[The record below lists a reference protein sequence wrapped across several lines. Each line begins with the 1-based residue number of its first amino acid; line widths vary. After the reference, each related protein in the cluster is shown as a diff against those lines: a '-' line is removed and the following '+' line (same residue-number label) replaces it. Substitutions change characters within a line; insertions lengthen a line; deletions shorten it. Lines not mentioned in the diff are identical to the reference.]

1 MTPIKM
7 LSSLVGCL
15 KNIQICLTIIT
26 NTNNSPITHVCKLQI
41 LTSHPMT
48 GANQPENICSVFI
61 YELIT

>member
-7 LSSLVGCL
+7 LSGLVGCL
-15 KNIQICLTIIT
+15 KNIQICLTIIA
-26 NTNNSPITHVCKLQI
+26 NTHVCKLQI

-48 GANQPENICSVFI
+48 GAKQTENICSVFI